1 MSSWS
6 LPHVRTPRSA
16 DTSLF
21 AYLDNGHAKSTTIT
35 AKMLSA
41 QLVTLSHMPTAISS
55 STVSIMSSSSLA
67 KGPRLSRQIHT
78 YRETIGVTYIV
89 GARGLMYSAVC
100 RGSKSKGARHAER
113 RREAKQARRD
123 GEAGGFQQ
131 DQLSRKNW
139 APSLRYTLHNSFN
152 KTGPSLFEVLSSQLS
167 ATSSGTKRDTLS
179 DIDPITNRRVYKYAD
194 THSEPRK

>member
-1 MSSWS
+1 
-6 LPHVRTPRSA
+6 
-16 DTSLF
+16 
-21 AYLDNGHAKSTTIT
+21 
-35 AKMLSA
+35 
-41 QLVTLSHMPTAISS
+41 
-55 STVSIMSSSSLA
+55 
-67 KGPRLSRQIHT
+67 
-78 YRETIGVTYIV
+78 
-89 GARGLMYSAVC
+89 MYSAVC